1 MLTSAMSLTITATRR
16 PSWSVFEAPWGH
28 WGIPLTKN
36 DPLLVVKHV
45 LQQSGLAS
53 PQKATQHRDWQELCL
68 SLVSLV
74 NIHGYGRRTGTV
86 ALVSTHRSGAVVWR

>member
-1 MLTSAMSLTITATRR
+1 MFHSYVSHYWR
-16 PSWSVFEAPWGH
+16 V
-28 WGIPLTKN
+28 

-53 PQKATQHRDWQELCL
+53 PQKATQHRDRQERFL

-74 NIHGYGRRTGTV
+74 NIHSCRGRTSAV
-86 ALVSTHRSGAVVWR
+86 ALVSTHWRDTVWS